1 MEKCRM
7 LSPAVAVGAVS
18 VGAGGALAD
27 GDGARGR
34 GGSGSCCPPPPV
46 PLAAVAAASSLSV
59 GAAAAPASFE
69 SVEATSANAPGAP
82 AGASPSPAAD
92 EAQREASPSPQASLW
107 PRRCTALCARLDAG
121 VSSPNTS
128 WLPRLADDA
137 NSAGSFS
144 SAAAS
149 SPLCWSPAAASA
161 DAISATPSS
170 IDVAASAAGPSL
182 ASCAKARGSSGA
194 RPAPAAPIES
204 SGGMGPSSERAEAGG
219 GVDGLTLPAAALSAH
234 TRPLSSSPESLSAL
248 GDSSDAAPDG
258 TEAAGSRV
266 GPVRAAKR
274 GWQVKQMSSIS
285 PGLNHRHTASSLA
298 SALTKTKPHS
308 PQDHPSMY
316 SPSEKSEISKPA
328 RGGAFGS
335 GSAGAGAC
343 KLGEGAVSWAGDEE
357 E

>member
-1 MEKCRM
+1 MEKCRL
-7 LSPAVAVGAVS
+7 LSPAVAVGAVRA
-18 VGAGGALAD
+18 GAGGALAD

-34 GGSGSCCPPPPV
+34 GGSGSCGPPPPV

-69 SVEATSANAPGAP
+69 SVEGASANAPGAP

-137 NSAGSFS
+137 DSAGSFS

-149 SPLCWSPAAASA
+149 SPLRWSPAAASA
-161 DAISATPSS
+161 DAISATPST
-170 IDVAASAAGPSL
+170 IAVAASAAGPST

-194 RPAPAAPIES
+194 RAAPAAPIES
-204 SGGMGPSSERAEAGG
+204 SGGMGPSSERGG

-234 TRPLSSSPESLSAL
+234 TRPLSSSPESLSSL
-248 GDSSDAAPDG
+248 GDTSDAAPDG
-258 TEAAGSRV
+258 TAAAGSRV
-266 GPVRAAKR
+266 GPVRGAKR

-285 PGLNHRHTASSLA
+285 PELNHRHTASSLA